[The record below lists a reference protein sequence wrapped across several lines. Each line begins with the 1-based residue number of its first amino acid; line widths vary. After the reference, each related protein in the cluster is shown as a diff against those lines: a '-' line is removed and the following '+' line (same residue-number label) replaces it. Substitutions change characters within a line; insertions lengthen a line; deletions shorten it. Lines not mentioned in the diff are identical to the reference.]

1 MRSLKMEK
9 IIIFAVLTVFSMVV
23 TGFYFIYK
31 GTDKNRKFARAVLK
45 LNLFV
50 FAPVFVFGLIS
61 LVPQMASAAA
71 APASG
76 NGLGFLAA
84 GLSTGL
90 ASLGA
95 GVAVSNV
102 GSAAIGAVSEDPNI
116 LGKSMIYLGLAEG
129 IAIYGLIISIMIL
142 GRL

>member
-1 MRSLKMEK
+1 MEK
-9 IIIFAVLTVFSMVV
+9 IIILGVLTVFSMVV
-23 TGFYFIYK
+23 SGFYFIY
-31 GTDKNRKFARAVLK
+31 KNRKFARAFMK

-71 APASG
+71 APTGG

>member
-1 MRSLKMEK
+1 MEK
-9 IIIFAVLTVFSMVV
+9 IIILSVLTVFSMVV
-23 TGFYFIYK
+23 SGFYFIYK
-31 GTDKNRKFARAVLK
+31 GTDKNRKFARAFMKV
-45 LNLFV
+45 NLFV

-71 APASG
+71 APTGG

>member
-1 MRSLKMEK
+1 MEK
-9 IIIFAVLTVFSMVV
+9 IIILGVLTVFSMVV
-23 TGFYFIYK
+23 SGFYFIYK
-31 GTDKNRKFARAVLK
+31 GTDKNRKFGRAFMK

-71 APASG
+71 APTGG

>member
-1 MRSLKMEK
+1 MEK
-9 IIIFAVLTVFSMVV
+9 ILIAALLLILMMVAG
-23 TGFYFIYK
+23 GFYCIYK
-31 GTDKNRKFARAVLK
+31 EIPGDRKILRFILR

-50 FAPVFVFGLIS
+50 
-61 LVPQMASAAA
+61 LVPVIGGSIVLMVPEFTHAQEVGGT
-71 APASG
+71 G

-95 GVAVSNV
+95 GLAVANV
-102 GSAAIGAVSEDPNI
+102 GSSAIGAVSEDPSI
-116 LGKSMIYLGLAEG
+116 LGKSMIFLGLAEG

>member
-1 MRSLKMEK
+1 MEK
-9 IIIFAVLTVFSMVV
+9 IIILGVLTVFSMVV
-23 TGFYFIYK
+23 SGFYFIYK
-31 GTDKNRKFARAVLK
+31 GTDKNRKFARSFMK

-71 APASG
+71 APTGG

>member
-1 MRSLKMEK
+1 MEK
-9 IIIFAVLTVFSMVV
+9 IIILGVLTVFSMVV
-23 TGFYFIYK
+23 SGFYFIYK
-31 GTDKNRKFARAVLK
+31 GTDKNRKFARAFMR

-71 APASG
+71 APTG
-76 NGLGFLAA
+76 DNGLGFLAA

>member
-1 MRSLKMEK
+1 M
-9 IIIFAVLTVFSMVV
+9 
-23 TGFYFIYK
+23 
-31 GTDKNRKFARAVLK
+31 K

-71 APASG
+71 APTGG

>member
-1 MRSLKMEK
+1 MEK

-23 TGFYFIYK
+23 SGFYFIYK
-31 GTDKNRKFARAVLK
+31 GTDANRKFARAFMK

-50 FAPVFVFGLIS
+50 FAPIFVFGLIS
-61 LVPQMASAAA
+61 LVPQMASAAT
-71 APASG
+71 ASTGG

>member
-1 MRSLKMEK
+1 MEK
-9 IIIFAVLTVFSMVV
+9 IIIFAMLTVFSMVV
-23 TGFYFIYK
+23 TGIYFIYK
-31 GTDKNRKFARAVLK
+31 GTDKNRKFARAFMK
-45 LNLFV
+45 LNLMV
-50 FAPVFVFGLIS
+50 FAPVFVFGLVT
-61 LVPQMASAAA
+61 LVPQMASAAGSA
-71 APASG
+71 TSG

-102 GSAAIGAVSEDPNI
+102 GSAAIGAVSEDPSI

-142 GRL
+142 GRI

>member
-1 MRSLKMEK
+1 MEK

-31 GTDKNRKFARAVLK
+31 GTDANRKFARAFLK

-50 FAPVFVFGLIS
+50 FAPVF
-61 LVPQMASAAA
+61 
-71 APASG
+71 
-76 NGLGFLAA
+76 
-84 GLSTGL
+84 
-90 ASLGA
+90 
-95 GVAVSNV
+95 VSNV

>member
-1 MRSLKMEK
+1 MEK
-9 IIIFAVLTVFSMVV
+9 IIILGVLTVFSMIV

-31 GTDKNRKFARAVLK
+31 GTDKNRKFARAFMK

-71 APASG
+71 APTGG

>member
-1 MRSLKMEK
+1 MEK

-23 TGFYFIYK
+23 SGFYFIYK
-31 GTDKNRKFARAVLK
+31 GTDANKKFARAFMK

-50 FAPVFVFGLIS
+50 FAPIFVFGLIS
-61 LVPQMASAAA
+61 LVPQMASAAT
-71 APASG
+71 ASTGG

>member
-1 MRSLKMEK
+1 MEK
-9 IIIFAVLTVFSMVV
+9 IIILGVLTVFSMVV
-23 TGFYFIYK
+23 SGFYFIYK
-31 GTDKNRKFARAVLK
+31 GTDKNRKFARVFMK

-71 APASG
+71 APTGG

>member
-1 MRSLKMEK
+1 MEK

-71 APASG
+71 SAPTSG

>member
-1 MRSLKMEK
+1 MEK
-9 IIIFAVLTVFSMVV
+9 IIILGVLTVFSMVV
-23 TGFYFIYK
+23 SGFYFIYK
-31 GTDKNRKFARAVLK
+31 GTDKNRKFARAFMK

-61 LVPQMASAAA
+61 LVPQMASAA
-71 APASG
+71 PTGG

>member
-1 MRSLKMEK
+1 MEK
-9 IIIFAVLTVFSMVV
+9 IIILGVLTVFSMVV
-23 TGFYFIYK
+23 SGFYFIYK
-31 GTDKNRKFARAVLK
+31 GTDKNRKFARAFMK

-71 APASG
+71 APTG
-76 NGLGFLAA
+76 DNGLGFLAA

>member
-1 MRSLKMEK
+1 MEK
-9 IIIFAVLTVFSMVV
+9 IIILAVLTVFSMVV
-23 TGFYFIYK
+23 SGFYFIYK
-31 GTDKNRKFARAVLK
+31 GTDANKKFARAFMK

-50 FAPVFVFGLIS
+50 FAPIFVFGLIS
-61 LVPQMASAAA
+61 LVPQMASAAT
-71 APASG
+71 ASTGG

>member
-1 MRSLKMEK
+1 MEK

-23 TGFYFIYK
+23 SGFYFIYK
-31 GTDKNRKFARAVLK
+31 GTDANRKFARAFMK

-50 FAPVFVFGLIS
+50 FVPIFVFGLIS
-61 LVPQMASAAA
+61 LVPQMASAAT
-71 APASG
+71 ASTGG

>member
-1 MRSLKMEK
+1 MEK
-9 IIIFAVLTVFSMVV
+9 IIILAVLTVFSMVV
-23 TGFYFIYK
+23 TGFILFKK
-31 GTDKNRKFARAVLK
+31 GTNSNKKFARALLK

-50 FAPVFVFGLIS
+50 FAPVFVFGLITF
-61 LVPQMASAAA
+61 VPQMASATTA

-102 GSAAIGAVSEDPNI
+102 GSAAIGAVSEDPKI

-142 GRL
+142 GRI

>member
-1 MRSLKMEK
+1 MEK

-31 GTDKNRKFARAVLK
+31 GTDKNRKFARAFMK

-71 APASG
+71 APTGG

>member
-1 MRSLKMEK
+1 MEK
-9 IIIFAVLTVFSMVV
+9 IIILGVLTVFSMVV
-23 TGFYFIYK
+23 SGFYFIYK
-31 GTDKNRKFARAVLK
+31 GTDKNRKFARALMK

-71 APASG
+71 APTGG

>member
-1 MRSLKMEK
+1 MEK
-9 IIIFAVLTVFSMVV
+9 IIIFAILTVFSMIV

-31 GTDKNRKFARAVLK
+31 STDKNRKFARALMK
-45 LNLFV
+45 LNLFI
-50 FAPVFVFGLIS
+50 FAPTFVFGLIT
-61 LVPQMASAAA
+61 LVPQMANAAGSAT
-71 APASG
+71 SG

>member
-1 MRSLKMEK
+1 MEK

-31 GTDKNRKFARAVLK
+31 GTDKNRKFARAFMK

-71 APASG
+71 AAPTSG

-84 GLSTGL
+84 GLITLPAEKSTAYL
-90 ASLGA
+90 EFLIFSSNSL
-95 GVAVSNV
+95 S
-102 GSAAIGAVSEDPNI
+102 S
-116 LGKSMIYLGLAEG
+116 K
-129 IAIYGLIISIMIL
+129 
-142 GRL
+142 

>member
-1 MRSLKMEK
+1 MEK
-9 IIIFAVLTVFSMVV
+9 IIILAILTVFSMIVSGV
-23 TGFYFIYK
+23 YFIYK
-31 GTDKNRKFARAVLK
+31 GTDKNRKVARAFMK
-45 LNLFV
+45 LNLFI
-50 FAPVFVFGLIS
+50 FAPVFVFGLIT
-61 LVPQMASAAA
+61 LVPQMASAATEA
-71 APASG
+71 TSG

-102 GSAAIGAVSEDPNI
+102 GSAAIGAVSEDSSI
-116 LGKSMIYLGLAEG
+116 LGRSMIFLGLAEG

>member
-1 MRSLKMEK
+1 MEK
-9 IIIFAVLTVFSMVV
+9 IIIFAMLTVFSMVV
-23 TGFYFIYK
+23 TGIYFIYK
-31 GTDKNRKFARAVLK
+31 GTDKNRKFARAFMK
-45 LNLFV
+45 LNLMV
-50 FAPVFVFGLIS
+50 FAPVFVFGLVT
-61 LVPQMASAAA
+61 LVPQMASAAGA
-71 APASG
+71 TASG

-102 GSAAIGAVSEDPNI
+102 GSAAIGAVSEDPSI

-142 GRL
+142 GRI

>member
-1 MRSLKMEK
+1 MEK
-9 IIIFAVLTVFSMVV
+9 IIILGVLTVFSMVV
-23 TGFYFIYK
+23 SGFYFIYK
-31 GTDKNRKFARAVLK
+31 GTDKNRKFARTFMK

-71 APASG
+71 APTGG

>member
-1 MRSLKMEK
+1 MEK

-23 TGFYFIYK
+23 SGFYFIYK
-31 GTDKNRKFARAVLK
+31 GTDANRKFARAFMK

-50 FAPVFVFGLIS
+50 FAPIFVFGLIS
-61 LVPQMASAAA
+61 LVPQMASAAT
-71 APASG
+71 ASTGG

-102 GSAAIGAVSEDPNI
+102 GFAAIGAVSEDPNI